1 MEFEKKMTLLI
12 HHLTWAFRTAVC
24 RKDTTFQKIVRYGYM
39 LFVKKTIA
47 TKQARNCIVNL
58 VWLQATEEHGVR
70 ESHSFQYP
78 INVRYSNKKSP
89 KIASKSRLK
98 QLSKVWTPDFW
109 LFLFSL
115 FLACYCFYLIRNPNR
130 YASYLNSIRHL
141 FSRWSMFKLHKL
153 FSKKKKKAKWWNRWK

>member
-1 MEFEKKMTLLI
+1 MEFEKKMTLLV

-58 VWLQATEEHGVR
+58 VWLQATEDHGVR

-98 QLSKVWTPDFW
+98 QLSKVWTPDF
-109 LFLFSL
+109 
-115 FLACYCFYLIRNPNR
+115 
-130 YASYLNSIRHL
+130 
-141 FSRWSMFKLHKL
+141 
-153 FSKKKKKAKWWNRWK
+153 